1 MTQPSELTVAVHDS
15 FAARHIGPGTSQIS
29 QMLEFLGCGTLA
41 EMADKAVPS
50 AIRFKGTLNLPR
62 PLTEHE
68 ALAQIRAISKQ
79 NRVFRSYIGAGY
91 YGCITPPVIQRN
103 ILENP
108 AWYTSYTPYQSEI
121 SQGRLEML
129 LNFQTMVCDLT
140 GLEIANASLLDESTA
155 CAEAMMMCHRLTAD
169 SNRRTFIVAAD
180 VHPQNLDV
188 VETRARALDL
198 DLQVVPPAG
207 ISFNNDVF
215 GVLLQY
221 PSTTGEICDL
231 APIVAAA
238 QSAGAFVVV
247 ATDLLALTLLKPPGE
262 FGADIAV
269 GSSQRFGVPLGFGG
283 PHAAFLA
290 TRDKFKRQMP
300 GRLVGVSRDSR
311 GRPAFRLALGTR
323 EQHIR
328 REKATSNICTAQA
341 LPANMAA
348 AYAVYHGPDGL
359 RRIATKIH
367 TFACALATGLA
378 SKEGL
383 SVVNRTWFDTLTVQ
397 VGDAD
402 AVRQRAE
409 EKQIN
414 LRVVDPEHVGVALD
428 ETVTEDDLEQ
438 LLDVFGVSEIGRKTA
453 RSIGGNEWG
462 GIPAQLRRKSPF
474 LSAPVFNRYHSE
486 TEMLRY
492 LRRLESRDLSLCQS
506 MIPLGSCTMKLNATS
521 AMLPLGWDEFS
532 QIHPFAPKSQTAGYR
547 RLFEDLEKWIGEITG
562 LPAVSLQPNA
572 GSQGEYAGLL
582 VIRKYHENRGEGHRR
597 ICLIPASAHGTNPA
611 SSAMAGLQPV
621 HVRCDTSGN
630 IDLDDLLEKARSN
643 AANLAALMV
652 TYPSTHGVFEESI
665 REVCRIIHDHGG
677 QVYMDGAN
685 LNAQVGL
692 MRPADLGA
700 DACHLNLHKT
710 FAIPH
715 GGGGPGAGPIA
726 VASHLAQFLP
736 GHIITGNRGQNRVG
750 AVSAAPY
757 GSACILTIP
766 WVYIACMG
774 AEGLTRASLVAI
786 LNANYI
792 ARRLAPFYPVVYKGA
807 GGWVAHECIIDLR
820 QFHTVTAEDVA
831 KRLMDYGFH
840 APTLS
845 WPVSGTLMI
854 EPTESESKE
863 ELDRF
868 CDAMISIHREIMA
881 IETGKVDAQNN
892 LLKNAP
898 HTADMIASAD
908 WKRPYTRMEA
918 AFPVPGLLDYKF
930 WPAVGRIDNV
940 YGDRNP
946 VCTCA
951 GLG

>member
-1 MTQPSELTVAVHDS
+1 
-15 FAARHIGPGTSQIS
+15 
-29 QMLEFLGCGTLA
+29 
-41 EMADKAVPS
+41 
-50 AIRFKGTLNLPR
+50 
-62 PLTEHE
+62 
-68 ALAQIRAISKQ
+68 
-79 NRVFRSYIGAGY
+79 SYIGAGY
-91 YGCITPPVIQRN
+91 YGCVTPPVIQRN

-140 GLEIANASLLDESTA
+140 GFEISNASLLDEATA
-155 CAEAMMMCHRLTAD
+155 CAEAMMMCHRLAAESD
-169 SNRRTFIVAAD
+169 RRTFVVAAD

-198 DLQVVPPAG
+198 ELQVAPPAE

-231 APIVAAA
+231 AAIVAAA

-247 ATDLLALTLLKPPGE
+247 ATDPLALTLLKPPGE

-269 GSSQRFGVPLGFGG
+269 GNSQRFGVPLGFGG

-359 RRIATKIH
+359 RRIATRIH
-367 TFACALATGLA
+367 TFACMLAAGLA
-378 SKEGL
+378 RKDGL

-414 LRVVDPEHVGVALD
+414 LRAIDPEHVGVALD
-428 ETVTEDDLEQ
+428 ETVTETDLEQ
-438 LLDVFGVSEIGRKTA
+438 LLDVFGVPEIGRKAA
-453 RSIGGNEWG
+453 RSIGESECG
-462 GIPAQLRRKSPF
+462 GIPAQLRRKSSF

-532 QIHPFAPKSQTAGYR
+532 QIHPFAPKSQIAGYQK
-547 RLFEDLEKWIGEITG
+547 LFEDLEKWVGEITG

-621 HVRCDTSGN
+621 HVRCDASGN
-630 IDLDDLLEKARSN
+630 IDLADLREKARGN

-665 REVCRIIHDHGG
+665 REVCQIIHDHGG

-736 GHIITGNRGQNRVG
+736 GHIVTGGRGQNRVG

-774 AEGLTRASLVAI
+774 AEGLTTASLVAI

-792 ARRLAPFYPVVYKGA
+792 AQRLAPFYPIVYKGA

-820 QFHTVTAEDVA
+820 QFDTVTAEDVA

-854 EPTESESKE
+854 EPTESESKD

-908 WKRPYTRMEA
+908 WNRPYTRMEA
-918 AFPVPGLLDYKF
+918 AFPVKGLLDHKF

-951 GLG
+951 AL